1 METKQMSF
9 DMNNF
14 AKWLSGE
21 LKERHWPVAKLSKV
35 SGVHPNTI
43 RNYLANRCEPSFYN
57 VVMLVRA
64 LGYRLEVVK
73 NDNK

>member
-14 AKWLSGE
+14 AKWLSHQ
-21 LKERHWPVAKLSKV
+21 LKARNMSVTRLSKI

-57 VVMLVRA
+57 VVMIVSA
-64 LGYRLEVVK
+64 FGYRLEAVEK
-73 NDNK
+73 